1 MGMSAACPLKSTGL
15 KQYILNQKA
24 SFLEAQLY
32 VDQPDTSKLF
42 SQNSYQVILGP
53 ELGLQ
58 TNKGDSNSRQ
68 PIKLS
73 RHWDTGQ

>member
-32 VDQPDTSKLF
+32 VDQPDMSKLD
-42 SQNSYQVILGP
+42 SQNSCQGILGP
-53 ELGLQ
+53 AVGFQ
-58 TNKGDSNSRQ
+58 TIKGDSNLRQ
-68 PIKLS
+68 PVKLS
-73 RHWDTGQ
+73 RHWATRW